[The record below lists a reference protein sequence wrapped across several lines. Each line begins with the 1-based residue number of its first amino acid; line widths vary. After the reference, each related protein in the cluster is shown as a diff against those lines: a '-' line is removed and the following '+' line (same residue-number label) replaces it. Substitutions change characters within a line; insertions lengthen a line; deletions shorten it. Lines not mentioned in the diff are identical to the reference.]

1 MEDPTLPQVPASTP
15 SSDPLTT
22 KRDSDD
28 AHAVFKGANVDWINS
43 EEWKQLRVRTELAS
57 TASLISKRENL
68 RMIEIAVDAYLK
80 ARHPRDSA
88 TKSFVR
94 LKYAMAMFC
103 VNNSPRYGVS
113 RSRRECGRT
122 RGRSPRVTTTNLRLP
137 SEVVTAVETPGHR

>member
-1 MEDPTLPQVPASTP
+1 MLRRALFAAIVRTSSASIVRPALPQVPASTP

-28 AHAVFKGANVDWINS
+28 AHAVFKGANVDWIS

-68 RMIEIAVDAYLK
+68 RMIEIAVDAYPKHGIPGLGNQIVC
-80 ARHPRDSA
+80 P
-88 TKSFVR
+88 

-103 VNNSPRYGVS
+103 VNNSVRY
-113 RSRRECGRT
+113 RRAR
-122 RGRSPRVTTTNLRLP
+122 RVDKP
-137 SEVVTAVETPGHR
+137 